1 MTARPAT
8 GEPAP
13 RTATAA
19 RPRDVGRRNV
29 ASIMRTVLAHGPQ
42 PRARIAE
49 LTGLSAGTVTR
60 LTARLTSAGMLDELP
75 GVLGPAESGRP
86 RVPLD
91 LPTAR
96 NAVVG
101 VHIGLLRTT
110 VGLVD
115 PRGTVLGQAV
125 HQHRSHEPAE
135 LAAQAAVG
143 VGQLIGE
150 LGAGRRVLGVGVG
163 VGGWVDT
170 DHGTVVEHQALGW
183 RDVPLG
189 ALLTAALDLPLRLE
203 GTVRA
208 MALAESWYGAATGV
222 DSAIELFI
230 GNVVGSALVLDRRI
244 HRGPR
249 SAAGALTHFPV
260 PGARGVR
267 CDCGRTDCLQA
278 VATDSAVLALA
289 RAAGAATG
297 AEEIEDLARRAGEG
311 DRAVATLLRRR
322 ARYVGRAA
330 ATLLDLVNP
339 ELVVLAGGPLLT
351 PDFLPDARREL
362 SRHSQLG
369 DQAPQRLV
377 PSGLGPHSL
386 VLATAAPFLDAYF
399 SDPLGFER
407 GAEHLV
413 IGA

>member
-8 GEPAP
+8 GEPSN

-19 RPRDVGRRNV
+19 QPRDAGRRNV

-60 LTARLTSAGMLDELP
+60 LTARLTSAGLLDELAA
-75 GVLGPAESGRP
+75 VLGPAENGRP

-96 NAVVG
+96 SAVVG

-125 HQHRSHEPAE
+125 HQHHSHEPAE
-135 LAAQAAVG
+135 LVAQAATG
-143 VGQLIGE
+143 IEQLIGE
-150 LGAGRRVLGVGVG
+150 LGEGRRVLGVGVG
-163 VGGWVDT
+163 IGGWVDT
-170 DHGTVVEHQALGW
+170 EHGTVAEHQPLGW

-189 ALLTAALDLPLRLE
+189 ALLAAAVDRPLRLE

-208 MALAESWYGAATGV
+208 MALAESWYGAGTAA
-222 DSAIELFI
+222 DSMIELFI
-230 GNVVGSALVLDRRI
+230 GNVVGSALALDRRI

-249 SAAGALTHFPV
+249 SAAGTLTHLPV
-260 PGARGVR
+260 AGARGVR
-267 CDCGRTDCLQA
+267 CDCGRTDCLHA

-289 RAAGAATG
+289 RASGVATG
-297 AEEIEDLARRAGEG
+297 TEEIEDLARRAQAGEK
-311 DRAVATLLRRR
+311 AVATLLRRR
-322 ARYVGRAA
+322 ARHVGRAA
-330 ATLLDLVNP
+330 AILLDLVNP

-351 PDFLPDARREL
+351 PEYLSDARREL
-362 SRHSQLG
+362 ARHSQLG
-369 DQAPQRLV
+369 DQAAQRLV
-377 PSGLGPHSL
+377 LSELGPHSL
-386 VLATAAPFLDAYF
+386 VLSSAAPFLDAYF
-399 SDPLGFER
+399 TDPLSFEQV
-407 GAEHLV
+407 AEQLV
-413 IGA
+413 MDA